1 MYDQYGYV
9 HLMAAACRA
18 PHPVFAKPRANP
30 TLETIEY
37 IRTALQEAGEPVSRN
52 RLLDQL
58 AEWGH
63 STTRQSLNAA
73 LAFLGADG
81 NIAEGT
87 KGIMRVPPASAAIQ
101 EIIRSGERL

>member
-1 MYDQYGYV
+1 
-9 HLMAAACRA
+9 MAVASRA
-18 PHPVFAKPRANP
+18 PRPVFAKSRANP

-37 IRTALQEAGEPVSRN
+37 IRTALQNSEEPVSRN
-52 RLLDQL
+52 QLLGQL

-81 NIAEGT
+81 NVAEGR
-87 KGIMRVPPASAAIQ
+87 KGIFWVPPASP
-101 EIIRSGERL
+101 EIREILRTGPRL

>member
-1 MYDQYGYV
+1 
-9 HLMAAACRA
+9 MAAASRA
-18 PHPVFAKPRANP
+18 PPPIFARPRANP

-37 IRTALQEAGEPVSRN
+37 IRSALQKAGEPVSRN
-52 RLLDQL
+52 WLLDQL
-58 AEWGH
+58 AQWGH

-81 NIAEGT
+81 NIAEGS
-87 KGIMRVPPASAAIQ
+87 KGIMWVPPASPAIQ

>member
-1 MYDQYGYV
+1 
-9 HLMAAACRA
+9 MAEASRV

-37 IRTALQEAGEPVSRN
+37 IRTALQTSEEPTSRN

-81 NIAEGT
+81 NIAEGR
-87 KGIMRVPPASAAIQ
+87 KGILWVPPASP
-101 EIIRSGERL
+101 EIREILRTGQRL